1 MGPECR
7 RIQCRD
13 QRNKVQ
19 YQRELGILHHPLI
32 SSASVRQST
41 GEELTP
47 LNGKDLSTGT
57 GSSSDR
63 VGSVDL
69 SECRRDSKGEGD
81 GFGDE

>member
-1 MGPECR
+1 MSARVGDSPSSA
-7 RIQCRD
+7 
-13 QRNKVQ
+13 N
-19 YQRELGILHHPLI
+19 LI
-32 SSASVRQST
+32 SVRASVNVK
-41 GEELTP
+41 ELTP

>member
-1 MGPECR
+1 
-7 RIQCRD
+7 
-13 QRNKVQ
+13 
-19 YQRELGILHHPLI
+19 
-32 SSASVRQST
+32 VRQST
-41 GEELTP
+41 EKELTP

-57 GSSSDR
+57 GSSSDW